1 MQIYTRSDRVLDGR
15 AVSILVIVELGP
27 QHDSSVLGGVLERGK
42 HLRLEAPYWYEPT
55 PCSIWC
61 GRQAKKDV
69 LSCDPCCPLVPGIDE
84 VGHASRCVLARWVVV
99 ELNPDIVEEACLKGF
114 ADPLVRERTLRRR

>member
-1 MQIYTRSDRVLDGR
+1 MRSDGVLDGR

-27 QHDSSVLGGVLERGK
+27 QHDSSVVGGVLERGK
-42 HLRLEAPYWYEPT
+42 HLRLEAPYWCEPT

-61 GRQAKKDV
+61 SRQAKKDV

-84 VGHASRCVLARWVVV
+84 VGLIYIVDHL
-99 ELNPDIVEEACLKGF
+99 DIDLSIT
-114 ADPLVRERTLRRR
+114 TLYMG